1 MLLLQGTG
9 QWVGR
14 ECYKNYQ
21 NHFWVIGNEENV
33 SGYLIN
39 VGLNP
44 KQARESVEENV
55 ACAAA
60 DNVEYGIGEER
71 GRRGGQ

>member
-1 MLLLQGTG
+1 MWLLQGSG
-9 QWVGR
+9 QWVAR

-21 NHFWVIGNEENV
+21 NHFRVNV

-44 KQARESVEENV
+44 KQARGSGDEKLPMKYSMLVVEKEEEEEEANK
-55 ACAAA
+55 
-60 DNVEYGIGEER
+60 EGIHV
-71 GRRGGQ
+71 